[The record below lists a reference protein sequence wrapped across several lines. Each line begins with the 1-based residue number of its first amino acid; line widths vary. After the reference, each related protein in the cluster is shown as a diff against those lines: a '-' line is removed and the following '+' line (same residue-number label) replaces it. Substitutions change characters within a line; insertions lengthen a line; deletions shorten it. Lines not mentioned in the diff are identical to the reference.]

1 MRRHE
6 LTLQA
11 VDAAVEALLEDA
23 ADGPRATV
31 SALARRLNVPRQ
43 TLYRDFPDQITR
55 LQTEAARSA
64 TQPRARNTDKDQQT
78 IARLRAEKEN
88 LTRHLYIYED
98 HIRRLTLENEALR
111 VALQA
116 QCVVANRISFE
127 VCGAGDH
134 LDGGSGAVAGMRE

>member
-1 MRRHE
+1 MLPSR
-6 LTLQA
+6 LCWKTPQT
-11 VDAAVEALLEDA
+11 
-23 ADGPRATV
+23 GPGPLS

-55 LQTEAARSA
+55 LQTEAACSA

-111 VALQA
+111 VAQQA
-116 QCVVANRISFE
+116 HSGVTLISPRT
-127 VCGAGDH
+127 GDTVP
-134 LDGGSGAVAGMRE
+134 GRP

>member
-6 LTLQA
+6 LTPQA
-11 VDAAVEALLEDA
+11 VDAAVEALLEDT

-31 SALARRLNVPRQ
+31 SALARCLNVPRQ

-55 LQTEAARSA
+55 LQTEAARPG
-64 TQPRARNTDKDQQT
+64 TQPRPRNTDKDQQT

-88 LTRHLYIYED
+88 LTRHLHIYED

-116 QCVVANRISFE
+116 HSGVTLISPRT
-127 VCGAGDH
+127 GDTAP
-134 LDGGSGAVAGMRE
+134 GRP

>member
-6 LTLQA
+6 LTPQA
-11 VDAAVEALLEDA
+11 VDAAVEALLEGI

-31 SALARRLNVPRQ
+31 SALARRLSVARQ

-55 LQTEAARSA
+55 LQTEAARPE
-64 TQPRARNTDKDQQT
+64 TQPRARNTDKDQQI

-88 LTRHLYIYED
+88 LTRHLHIYED
-98 HIRRLTLENEALR
+98 HIRRLALENEALR

-116 QCVVANRISFE
+116 HSGVTLISPRLE
-127 VCGAGDH
+127 TPPPADP
-134 LDGGSGAVAGMRE
+134 DP